1 MPVHWVSHTQ
11 RFFNCTHLQS
21 HSSHS
26 HRRCLSGE
34 VSGMSGHF
42 FKAPAVL
49 PLCRIMIHFSTT
61 SPRKSPFSFCS
72 LYFAVPLRR
81 ENWEKWPDCVGLPSV
96 DMSNSIPVV
105 KLTIFPKRIR
115 CFDMSNS
122 LPVVK
127 LSARPRNSP
136 EPLNQMW
143 CVESILLVGYFT
155 FFVFVE
161 LNSPSH
167 SVVMNKLP
175 HPPQLWH
182 PGWWWP
188 SSRSSSCYRWL
199 FSSCFCCKDKLNFL
213 SGKFS
218 SGSCLFGTVC
228 GRFLSMLLIKAYF
241 LTPQ

>member
-49 PLCRIMIHFSTT
+49 PLCRIMINFSTT

-81 ENWEKWPDCVGLPSV
+81 ENWEKCPDCVGLPSV

-105 KLTIFPKRIR
+105 KLTIFHKRIR
-115 CFDMSNS
+115 CIDMSNSIPVVKLTIFHKRIRCIDMSNS

-155 FFVFVE
+155 FSVFVE

-167 SVVMNKLP
+167 SVVRNKLP

-188 SSRSSSCYRWL
+188 SSRSSSCYHWL
-199 FSSCFCCKDKLNFL
+199 FSSCFAARI
-213 SGKFS
+213 SWTS
-218 SGSCLFGTVC
+218 SQVNLV
-228 GRFLSMLLIKAYF
+228 
-241 LTPQ
+241 